1 MRRNREEVI
10 GRLSD
15 DLDGC
20 ARRIQDA
27 CSYSTMMIWA
37 DDLNN
42 IRAGPPDRLV
52 HVPSYAIIGTYG
64 LGIALHDIADDLR
77 AERVERALS
86 WTEESRLPIPED
98 GRGKPTMK

>member
-1 MRRNREEVI
+1 MQSSRDGII

-27 CSYSTMMIWA
+27 CSYSTVMIWA
-37 DDLNN
+37 DPLNN
-42 IRAGPPDRLV
+42 IRAGAPDRLA

-64 LGIALHDIADDLR
+64 LGIALRDIADDLR
-77 AERVERALS
+77 AERRERALL
-86 WTEESRLPIPED
+86 WIEE
-98 GRGKPTMK
+98 GR